1 MKRCVAYSGLCI
13 VLTVLVG
20 CNSGTT
26 GDPKVEI
33 VDYHV
38 HLKGGLTIDDALAI
52 SQATGVK
59 FGIAQNCGK
68 GFPVTDDA
76 GLLEYVKSMRGK
88 GVYVAM
94 QAEGREWVTMFSPQ
108 AIARCD
114 YVFTDSMTW
123 RDDKGRRMRLWVPN
137 EVFVDDKQQFMD
149 MLVERTVWILENE
162 PIDIYVNPTYLPAVI
177 AEEYESLWTEERM
190 DRVIEAA
197 LNNGV
202 AIEINTR
209 FKLPS
214 ERFIRRAKEAG
225 ATFSCGTNNGG
236 VNDLGDWSYCEQ
248 MIHRCGLTAE
258 DMFCPKPD
266 GQKAIQRKSLPK
278 LKY

>member
-1 MKRCVAYSGLCI
+1 MKRSIAWSGLCI
-13 VLTVLVG
+13 ALATLAG
-20 CNSGTT
+20 CG
-26 GDPKVEI
+26 GGMKQEQKVQI

-38 HLKGGLTIDDALAI
+38 HLKGALGLDDALAI
-52 SQATGVK
+52 SRVTGVR

-76 GLLEYVKSMRGK
+76 GLLAYVESMRGK
-88 GVYVAM
+88 GVFVAM

-162 PIDIYVNPTYLPAVI
+162 PIDIYVNPTFLPAVI
-177 AEEYESLWTEERM
+177 AEEYDALWTDQRM
-190 DRVIEAA
+190 DRVIDAA
-197 LNNGV
+197 VRNGV

-209 FKLPS
+209 YRLPS
-214 ERFIRRAKEAG
+214 ERFIGRAKQAG
-225 ATFSCGTNNGG
+225 ATFACGTNNGG
-236 VNDLGDWSYCEQ
+236 ANDLGDWSYCEE
-248 MIHRCGLTAE
+248 MITRYGLTPE
-258 DMFCPKPD
+258 DMFCPRPD
-266 GQKAIQRKSLPK
+266 GQKAIQRKPLPK